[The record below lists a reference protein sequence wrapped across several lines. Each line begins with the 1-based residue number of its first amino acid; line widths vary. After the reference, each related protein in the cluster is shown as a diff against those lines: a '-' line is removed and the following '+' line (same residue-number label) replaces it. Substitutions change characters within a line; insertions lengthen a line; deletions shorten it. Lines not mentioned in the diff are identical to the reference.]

1 MLVVLLPIFMAD
13 TKIIFCYIFVAVAP
27 LNLDFHF
34 SKKLILFVSI
44 KAFKID
50 EKCFLFHAKISL
62 RS

>member
-50 EKCFLFHAKISL
+50 EKCFLSC
-62 RS
+62 